1 MSKSKAAAT
10 ASNRDAPKIVGGE
23 TIDEREYRALETVLT
38 QTGRGRAFLREYLQ
52 RSGGAPAAV
61 SEQPLPSADAVRIL
75 AAIGDLHEAIRQQ
88 QDQPS
93 VAHVRMDILEMA
105 RAISRTRAEIAAMRT
120 QGSYDQLTVA
130 SEEMDAIVQST
141 EKATTDILQS
151 AERIQEIAWQLREAG
166 AEEALCETI
175 DNCAT
180 DIYTACSFQDLT
192 GQRTTK
198 VVRVLQ
204 YLEARINSMVDIW
217 GLSVGLSDEDDAPAT
232 AAPEADSRPDAHL
245 LNGPQMEADA
255 LGQDNIDELMG
266 HFDGATAEADAD
278 EAAADAAFLAAGA
291 DDAGAAAGAGGA
303 TGRTAGA
310 GAGRAAG
317 AGGASP
323 RADEDAADA
332 AMALWDQDEEIDE
345 EKLKALFS

>member
-10 ASNRDAPKIVGGE
+10 ASDQDAPALHRAE

-38 QTGRGRAFLREYLQ
+38 QTARGRAFLREYLQ
-52 RSGGAPAAV
+52 RSGAAPVAV

-75 AAIGDLHEAIRQQ
+75 AAISDLHNAIAEQQ
-88 QDQPS
+88 SQPS

-130 SEEMDAIVQST
+130 SEEMDAIVAST
-141 EKATTDILQS
+141 ERATTDILQA

-204 YLEARINSMVDIW
+204 YLEARINSMVEIW
-217 GLSVGLSDEDDAPAT
+217 GLSVGLSDEADAADVGSPA
-232 AAPEADSRPDAHL
+232 ADVRPDAHL

-255 LGQDNIDELMG
+255 LAQDNIDELMG
-266 HFDGATAEADAD
+266 HFDAAEAAADDAFLAAGADTGDAAAADAD
-278 EAAADAAFLAAGA
+278 AEAAADAAFAAAASGEPLAAGK
-291 DDAGAAAGAGGA
+291 DAAA
-303 TGRTAGA
+303 
-310 GAGRAAG
+310 
-317 AGGASP
+317 
-323 RADEDAADA
+323 D
-332 AMALWDQDEEIDE
+332 MALWDGDEEIDE